1 MNPPTTHTRERP
13 PALDARLDTICRRQQ
28 ARFLDHLRSTGQ
40 ASPKLETDVSRFIS
54 FVFQDVKTAI
64 REHSKEAQNA
74 RTQTH

>member
-1 MNPPTTHTRERP
+1 MNPTATHTMEHP
-13 PALDARLDTICRRQQ
+13 PALDARLDAICRRQQ

-64 REHSKEAQNA
+64 REQSEEATNA
-74 RTQTH
+74 NRTR